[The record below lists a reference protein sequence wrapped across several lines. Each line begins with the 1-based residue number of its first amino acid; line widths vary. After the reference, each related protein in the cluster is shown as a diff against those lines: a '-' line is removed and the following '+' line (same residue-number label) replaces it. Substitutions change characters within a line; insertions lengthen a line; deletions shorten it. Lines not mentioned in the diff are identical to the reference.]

1 VRPATLVLMRLTAPA
16 LAQPATAVLM
26 LCLALAGACR
36 PIPDSALVQAAA
48 EGRGDEVARLL
59 ARGAGPGERSTRGSS
74 ALALAA
80 RAGHAAVIEQLIKA
94 GADPDIRDR
103 SENEWTPLLHAVD
116 THQQGAVRTLLS
128 HGADPNLGSGLT
140 PLIMAAG
147 FGDTGM
153 VRLLLDRGADPHV
166 RMKSGENAL
175 GAAVGKCRTDT
186 VRLLLER
193 APDLRLEMFW
203 ASRPMTWA
211 ARLGGC
217 RDVVDM
223 VRGWQSEGVPVKD
236 GPRGS
241 RR

>member
-1 VRPATLVLMRLTAPA
+1 MLSRTEEPVRPTTLVLTR
-16 LAQPATAVLM
+16 PATAVLM
-26 LCLALAGACR
+26 LSLALAGACR
-36 PIPDSALVQAAA
+36 PVADSPLVQAAA
-48 EGRGDEVARLL
+48 EGRADDVARLL
-59 ARGAGPGERSTRGSS
+59 ARGSSPGERSARGSS

-80 RAGHAAVIEQLIKA
+80 QAGHVAVIEQLITA

-103 SENEWTPLLHAVD
+103 SENQWTPLLHAVD

-128 HGADPNLGSGLT
+128 HGADSNLGSGLT

-153 VRLLLDRGADPHV
+153 VRLLLDHGADPHA
-166 RMKSGENAL
+166 RTKSGENAL

-186 VRLLLER
+186 VRLLLDR

-203 ASRPMTWA
+203 ASRPMMWP

-217 RDVVDM
+217 RDLVD
-223 VRGWQSEGVPVKD
+223 VARGREGEGFPVKD
-236 GPRGS
+236 EPRGS